1 MFRPDLP
8 EIDILQTQGPR
19 AGVAVGIRGL
29 QIEMKAGHGRRW
41 TCYLRQFPERSPQTL
56 VILFAVSRAAEIAI
70 YKMTNQPNF
79 LAAIMAFHAVASLVR
94 LLRYYS
100 RKNLE
105 KVTDF
110 LL

>member
-19 AGVAVGIRGL
+19 AGVAVRIRGL
-29 QIEMKAGHGRRW
+29 QIEMKAGHGCGW
-41 TCYLRQFPERSPQTL
+41 TRHLRQFSERSPQTL

-70 YKMTNQPNF
+70 YKKTNQPNF

-94 LLRYYS
+94 LLRYYNH
-100 RKNLE
+100 KNLE